1 MQARTL
7 PLKPLKLRTC
17 FNQLAVELP
26 LDHFR
31 LLGVSPVA
39 TEELVLRTLSQRLDR
54 PPEGG
59 FTTDALECRAELL
72 RSSADLLCDSER
84 REEYECLLTELNA
97 ESPDTLPAL
106 EVPSSQEVGGLIL
119 LMEAGQAGEA
129 FEGARQALQP
139 PQAPALGSNREADL
153 SLLAGISAQK
163 AGQER
168 CRDRRFESA
177 AQILQN
183 GIQLLQRM
191 GQQQEQRVRLESDL
205 NALLPYRILDLISRD
220 LAESGSREFGRDL
233 LNKLVQRR
241 GGLDGDQDPDFP
253 QDSFQS
259 FFQQIR
265 GFLTVQEQVDLFLQ
279 WGESGSVT
287 AEFLSAYALTA
298 SGFAQRK
305 PERIGSAL
313 ERLQAMRDVGVDA
326 EMACLH
332 LLLGQ
337 TDEAAIC
344 FERGSDAELKAWAKE
359 QGSDPLAGLC
369 VYCSDWLKR
378 QVLPCYRDLDA
389 DPDLEAYFADR
400 DVQAFIESS
409 DRQRQRAGV
418 SPSEPITSFEVL
430 PTPDPS
436 EIEEI
441 LEPLSSS
448 EDDATPAWR
457 LWQEQAQQAAA
468 QLQLRVS
475 ELQERLQATTGKQ
488 RSIAAAS
495 AAGLTAAVIAGVA
508 ISQRPSIPAREALL
522 LPEAPL
528 QLDSPLAKLNSAT
541 PAEETEVLLQLWLDT
556 KATLL
561 DGTASADQLK
571 ELASAELVQ
580 YAKAGRA
587 LDAASGKRR
596 KVNARV
602 QALELSSDSP
612 ERRVAKATIQYEEK
626 VLSDDGELLGQ
637 VEPKQIKN
645 TYVYEKKGDSWQL
658 TDFRPTI

>member
-1 MQARTL
+1 M
-7 PLKPLKLRTC
+7 
-17 FNQLAVELP
+17 ELP

-72 RSSADLLCDSER
+72 RGSADLLCDSER

-119 LMEAGQAGEA
+119 LMEAGQPGEA

-153 SLLAGISAQK
+153 SLLAAISAQK
-163 AGQER
+163 SGQER

-233 LNKLVQRR
+233 LNELVQRR
-241 GGLDGDQDPDFP
+241 GGLDGDQDPNFP
-253 QDSFQS
+253 QESFQS

-265 GFLTVQEQVDLFLQ
+265 GFLTVQEQIDLFLQ
-279 WGESGSVT
+279 WGENGSIT

-305 PERIGSAL
+305 PERIGAAL
-313 ERLQAMRDVGVDA
+313 ERLQSLRDVGVDA

-344 FERGSDAELKAWAKE
+344 FERGSDAALKAWAKE
-359 QGSDPLAGLC
+359 QGNDPLAGLC

-378 QVLPCYRDLDA
+378 QVLPCYRDLEA

-409 DRQRQRAGV
+409 DRRRQRDGA
-418 SPSEPITSFEVL
+418 SEPLTSFEVL

-448 EDDATPAWR
+448 EEDEISGPVWR
-457 LWQEQAQQAAA
+457 ERALAQVQLWQE
-468 QLQLRVS
+468 
-475 ELQERLQATTGKQ
+475 RLKATTRKQ
-488 RSIAAAS
+488 RTIAAAT
-495 AAGLTAAVIAGVA
+495 AASLSAAVIAGVA
-508 ISQRPSIPAREALL
+508 ISQRASVPTREALL

-528 QLDSPLAKLNSAT
+528 QLDSPLAKLNSASSG
-541 PAEETEVLLQLWLDT
+541 EQTEVLLQLWLDT
-556 KATLL
+556 KASLL
-561 DGTASADQLK
+561 DGSNSADNLK

-580 YAKAGRA
+580 YARAGRA

-602 QALELSSDSP
+602 EAIELTSDEP
-612 ERRVAKATIQYEEK
+612 DKRVAKATIRYEEK
-626 VLSDDGELLGQ
+626 VLSDDGELLSQDG
-637 VEPKQIKN
+637 PKQIKN

-658 TDFRPTI
+658 IDFRPSL

>member
-1 MQARTL
+1 M
-7 PLKPLKLRTC
+7 
-17 FNQLAVELP
+17 ELP

-72 RSSADLLCDSER
+72 RGSADLLCDSER
-84 REEYECLLTELNA
+84 REEYECLLTQLNA
-97 ESPDTLPAL
+97 EGPDTLPAL

-119 LMEAGQAGEA
+119 LMEAGQAAEA

-153 SLLAGISAQK
+153 SLLAAISAQK

-177 AQILQN
+177 AQILHN

-191 GQQQEQRVRLESDL
+191 GQQHEQRVRLESDL

-233 LNKLVQRR
+233 LDQLVQRR
-241 GGLDGDQDPDFP
+241 GGLDGDQDPEFP

-265 GFLTVQEQVDLFLQ
+265 GFLTVQEQIDLFLQ
-279 WGESGSVT
+279 WGENGSVT

-305 PERIGSAL
+305 PERISSAL

-337 TDEAAIC
+337 TDEAAVC
-344 FERGSDAELKAWAKE
+344 FERGSDAALKAWAKE

-378 QVLPCYRDLDA
+378 QVLPCYRDLEA

-409 DRQRQRAGV
+409 DRNRQRAGV
-418 SPSEPITSFEVL
+418 SPSAPITSFEVL

-448 EDDATPAWR
+448 EEDATPVWR

-468 QLQLRVS
+468 QLQHWQR

-495 AAGLTAAVIAGVA
+495 AAGLTAALIAGVA

-528 QLDSPLAKLNSAT
+528 ELDSPLAKLNSAT
-541 PAEETEVLLQLWLDT
+541 PAKETEVLLQLWLDT

-561 DGTASADQLK
+561 DGTASADQLQA
-571 ELASAELVQ
+571 LASAELVQ

-587 LDAASGKRR
+587 LDASSGKRR

-602 QALELSSDSP
+602 QELELSSETP

-658 TDFRPTI
+658 TDFRPSI

>member
-1 MQARTL
+1 
-7 PLKPLKLRTC
+7 
-17 FNQLAVELP
+17 VELP

-39 TEELVLRTLSQRLDR
+39 TDELVLRTLSQRLDR

-59 FTTDALECRAELL
+59 FTADALESRAELL

-84 REEYECLLTELNA
+84 REEYERLLTEINA

-106 EVPSSQEVGGLIL
+106 DVPCSQEVGALIL
-119 LMEAGQAGEA
+119 LMEAGQASEA

-153 SLLAGISAQK
+153 TLLAAISAQK

-191 GQQQEQRVRLESDL
+191 GQQHEQRVRLESDL

-233 LNKLVQRR
+233 LNELVQRR
-241 GGLDGDQDPDFP
+241 GGLDGDQDPSFP
-253 QDSFQS
+253 QASFQS

-265 GFLTVQEQVDLFLQ
+265 GFLTVQEQIDLFLQ
-279 WGESGSVT
+279 WGENGSVT

-313 ERLQAMRDVGVDA
+313 ERLQSLRDVGVDA

-344 FERGSDAELKAWAKE
+344 FERGSDAALKAWAKE

-378 QVLPCYRDLDA
+378 QVLPCYRDLEA

-409 DRQRQRAGV
+409 DRKRQRETTA
-418 SPSEPITSFEVL
+418 EPITSFEVL

-441 LEPLSSS
+441 LQPLSSS
-448 EDDATPAWR
+448 DEETTPAWQ
-457 LWQEQAQQAAA
+457 LWPEQAKA
-468 QLQLRVS
+468 QLQLWQDN
-475 ELQERLQATTGKQ
+475 LQERWQATTRQQ

-495 AAGLTAAVIAGVA
+495 AAGLSAAVIAGVA
-508 ISQRPSIPAREALL
+508 ISQRPNLPAREALL

-528 QLDSPLAKLNSAT
+528 QLDSPLAKLNDAT
-541 PAEETEVLLQLWLDT
+541 PGEETEVLLQLWLDT
-556 KATLL
+556 KASLL
-561 DGTASADQLK
+561 DGTASADNLK
-571 ELASAELVQ
+571 PLASAELVQ
-580 YAKAGRA
+580 YAKAGRV

-602 QALELSSDSP
+602 QELELSTDTP

-637 VEPKQIKN
+637 VESKQIKN

-658 TDFRPTI
+658 TDFRPSI

>member
-1 MQARTL
+1 M
-7 PLKPLKLRTC
+7 
-17 FNQLAVELP
+17 ELP

-39 TEELVLRTLSQRLDR
+39 TDELVLRTLSQRLDR

-59 FTTDALECRAELL
+59 FTADALESRAELL

-84 REEYECLLTELNA
+84 REEYERLLTEINA

-106 EVPSSQEVGGLIL
+106 DVPCSQEVGALIL
-119 LMEAGQAGEA
+119 LMEAGQASEA

-153 SLLAGISAQK
+153 TLLAAISAQK

-191 GQQQEQRVRLESDL
+191 GQQHEQRVRLESDL

-233 LNKLVQRR
+233 LNELVQRR
-241 GGLDGDQDPDFP
+241 GGLDGDQDPSFP
-253 QDSFQS
+253 QASFQS

-265 GFLTVQEQVDLFLQ
+265 GFLTVQEQIDLFLQ
-279 WGESGSVT
+279 WGENGSVT

-313 ERLQAMRDVGVDA
+313 ERLQSLRDVGVDA

-344 FERGSDAELKAWAKE
+344 FERGSDAALKAWAKE

-378 QVLPCYRDLDA
+378 QVLPCYRDLEA

-409 DRQRQRAGV
+409 DRKRQRETTA
-418 SPSEPITSFEVL
+418 EPITSFEVL

-441 LEPLSSS
+441 LQPLSSS
-448 EDDATPAWR
+448 DEETTPAWQ
-457 LWQEQAQQAAA
+457 LWPEQAKA
-468 QLQLRVS
+468 QLQLWQDN
-475 ELQERLQATTGKQ
+475 LQERWQATTRQQ

-495 AAGLTAAVIAGVA
+495 AAGLSAAVIAGVA
-508 ISQRPSIPAREALL
+508 ISQRPNLPAREALL

-528 QLDSPLAKLNSAT
+528 QLDSPLAKLNAAT
-541 PAEETEVLLQLWLDT
+541 PGEETEVLLQLWLDT
-556 KATLL
+556 KASLL
-561 DGTASADQLK
+561 DGTASADNLK
-571 ELASAELVQ
+571 PLASAELVQ
-580 YAKAGRA
+580 YAKAGRV

-602 QALELSSDSP
+602 QELELSTDTP

-637 VEPKQIKN
+637 VESKQIKN

>member
-1 MQARTL
+1 M
-7 PLKPLKLRTC
+7 
-17 FNQLAVELP
+17 ELP

-59 FTTDALECRAELL
+59 FTADALESRAELL

-84 REEYECLLTELNA
+84 RQEYECLLTELDA
-97 ESPDTLPAL
+97 ESPDALPAL

-119 LMEAGQAGEA
+119 LMEAGQAAEA

-153 SLLAGISAQK
+153 SLLAAISAQK

-177 AQILQN
+177 AQILHN

-220 LAESGSREFGRDL
+220 LAESGTREFGRDL
-233 LNKLVQRR
+233 LNELVQRR
-241 GGLDGDQDPDFP
+241 GGLDGDQDPEFP
-253 QDSFQS
+253 QESFQS

-265 GFLTVQEQVDLFLQ
+265 GFLTVQEQIDLFLQ
-279 WGESGSVT
+279 WGENGSIT

-337 TDEAAIC
+337 TDEAAVC
-344 FERGSDAELKAWAKE
+344 FERGSDAALKAWAKE

-378 QVLPCYRDLDA
+378 QVLPCYRDLEA

-409 DRQRQRAGV
+409 DRNRQRA
-418 SPSEPITSFEVL
+418 SASASEPITNFEVL

-448 EDDATPAWR
+448 EEGATPAWR

-468 QLQLRVS
+468 QLQQRVS

-495 AAGLTAAVIAGVA
+495 AAGLTAAVLAGVA
-508 ISQRPSIPAREALL
+508 ISQRPNIPAREALL

-528 QLDSPLAKLNSAT
+528 ELDSPLAKLNSAT

-602 QALELSSDSP
+602 QELELSSDSP

-658 TDFRPTI
+658 TDFRPSI

>member
-1 MQARTL
+1 
-7 PLKPLKLRTC
+7 
-17 FNQLAVELP
+17 VELP

-39 TEELVLRTLSQRLDR
+39 TDELVLRTLSQRLDR

-59 FTTDALECRAELL
+59 FTADALESRAELL

-84 REEYECLLTELNA
+84 REEYERLLTEINA

-106 EVPSSQEVGGLIL
+106 DVPCSQEVGALIL
-119 LMEAGQAGEA
+119 LMEAGQASEA

-153 SLLAGISAQK
+153 TLLAAISAQK

-191 GQQQEQRVRLESDL
+191 GQQHEQRVRLESDL

-233 LNKLVQRR
+233 LNELVQRR
-241 GGLDGDQDPDFP
+241 GGLDGDQDPSFP
-253 QDSFQS
+253 QASFQS

-265 GFLTVQEQVDLFLQ
+265 GFLTVQEQIDLFLQ
-279 WGESGSVT
+279 WGENGSVT

-313 ERLQAMRDVGVDA
+313 ERLQSLRDVGVDA

-344 FERGSDAELKAWAKE
+344 FERGSNAALKAWAKE

-378 QVLPCYRDLDA
+378 QVLPCYRDLEA

-409 DRQRQRAGV
+409 DRKRQRETTA
-418 SPSEPITSFEVL
+418 EPITSFEVL

-441 LEPLSSS
+441 LQPLSSS
-448 EDDATPAWR
+448 DEEATPAWQ
-457 LWQEQAQQAAA
+457 LWPEQAKA
-468 QLQLRVS
+468 QLQLWQDN
-475 ELQERLQATTGKQ
+475 LQERWQATTRQQ

-495 AAGLTAAVIAGVA
+495 AAGLSAAVIAGVA
-508 ISQRPSIPAREALL
+508 ISQRPNLPAREALL

-528 QLDSPLAKLNSAT
+528 QLDSPLAKLNDAT
-541 PAEETEVLLQLWLDT
+541 PGEETEVLLQLWLDT
-556 KATLL
+556 KASLL
-561 DGTASADQLK
+561 DGTASADNLK
-571 ELASAELVQ
+571 PLASAELVQ
-580 YAKAGRA
+580 YAKAGRV

-602 QALELSSDSP
+602 QELELSTDTP

-637 VEPKQIKN
+637 VESKQIKN

-658 TDFRPTI
+658 TDFRPSI

>member
-1 MQARTL
+1 M
-7 PLKPLKLRTC
+7 
-17 FNQLAVELP
+17 ELP

-59 FTTDALECRAELL
+59 FTTDALECRADLL

-119 LMEAGQAGEA
+119 LMEAGQPAEA

-153 SLLAGISAQK
+153 SLLAALSAQK

-177 AQILQN
+177 AQILHN

-233 LNKLVQRR
+233 LNELVQRR
-241 GGLDGDQDPDFP
+241 GGLDGDQDPEFP
-253 QDSFQS
+253 QESFQS

-344 FERGSDAELKAWAKE
+344 FERGSDAELKAWAKQ

-409 DRQRQRAGV
+409 DRKRQRAGV
-418 SPSEPITSFEVL
+418 STSEPITSFEVL

-448 EDDATPAWR
+448 EEDATPAWR

-468 QLQLRVS
+468 QLQLRIS

-508 ISQRPSIPAREALL
+508 ISQRPSVPAREALL

-602 QALELSSDSP
+602 QTLELSSNTPD
-612 ERRVAKATIQYEEK
+612 RRVAKATIQYEEK

>member
-1 MQARTL
+1 M
-7 PLKPLKLRTC
+7 
-17 FNQLAVELP
+17 ELP

-59 FTTDALECRAELL
+59 FTTDALECRADLL

-119 LMEAGQAGEA
+119 LMEAGQPAEA

-153 SLLAGISAQK
+153 SLLAALSAQK

-177 AQILQN
+177 AQILHN

-233 LNKLVQRR
+233 LNELVQRR

-253 QDSFQS
+253 QESFQS

-344 FERGSDAELKAWAKE
+344 FERGSDAALKAWAKE

-409 DRQRQRAGV
+409 DRKRQRAGV
-418 SPSEPITSFEVL
+418 STSEPITSFEVL

-448 EDDATPAWR
+448 EEDATPVWR

-468 QLQLRVS
+468 QLQLRIS

-508 ISQRPSIPAREALL
+508 ISQRPSVPAREALL

-658 TDFRPTI
+658 TDFRPSI

>member
-1 MQARTL
+1 M
-7 PLKPLKLRTC
+7 
-17 FNQLAVELP
+17 ELP

-59 FTTDALECRAELL
+59 FTTDALECRADLL

-119 LMEAGQAGEA
+119 LMEAGQPAEA

-153 SLLAGISAQK
+153 SLLAALSAQK

-177 AQILQN
+177 AQILHN

-233 LNKLVQRR
+233 LNELVQRR

-253 QDSFQS
+253 QESFQS

-409 DRQRQRAGV
+409 DRKRQRAGV
-418 SPSEPITSFEVL
+418 STSEPITSFEVL

-448 EDDATPAWR
+448 EEEATPVWR

-468 QLQLRVS
+468 QLQLRIS

-508 ISQRPSIPAREALL
+508 ISQRPSVPAREALL

-602 QALELSSDSP
+602 QTLELSSDTP

-658 TDFRPTI
+658 TDFRPSI

>member
-1 MQARTL
+1 M
-7 PLKPLKLRTC
+7 
-17 FNQLAVELP
+17 ELP

-59 FTTDALECRAELL
+59 FTTDALECRADLL

-119 LMEAGQAGEA
+119 LMEAGQPAEA

-153 SLLAGISAQK
+153 SLLAALSAQK

-177 AQILQN
+177 AQILHN

-191 GQQQEQRVRLESDL
+191 GQQHEQRVRLESDL

-233 LNKLVQRR
+233 LNELVQRR

-253 QDSFQS
+253 QESFQS

-265 GFLTVQEQVDLFLQ
+265 GFLTVQEQIDLFLQ

-344 FERGSDAELKAWAKE
+344 FERGSDAALKAWAKE

-409 DRQRQRAGV
+409 DRKRQRAGV
-418 SPSEPITSFEVL
+418 STSEPITSFEVL

-448 EDDATPAWR
+448 EEEATPVWR

-468 QLQLRVS
+468 QLQLRIS

-495 AAGLTAAVIAGVA
+495 AAGLTAAVFAGVA
-508 ISQRPSIPAREALL
+508 ISQRPSVPAREALL

-602 QALELSSDSP
+602 QTLELSSDSP

-658 TDFRPTI
+658 TDFRPSI

>member
-1 MQARTL
+1 M
-7 PLKPLKLRTC
+7 
-17 FNQLAVELP
+17 ELP

-59 FTTDALECRAELL
+59 FTADALESRAELL

-84 REEYECLLTELNA
+84 RQEYECLLTELDA
-97 ESPDTLPAL
+97 ESPDALPAL

-119 LMEAGQAGEA
+119 LMEAGQPGEA

-153 SLLAGISAQK
+153 SLLAAISAQK
-163 AGQER
+163 SGQER

-191 GQQQEQRVRLESDL
+191 GQQQEQRVRLESEL

-220 LAESGSREFGRDL
+220 LAENGSREFGRDL
-233 LNKLVQRR
+233 LNELVQRR
-241 GGLDGDQDPDFP
+241 GGLDGDQDPSFP
-253 QDSFQS
+253 QESFQS

-265 GFLTVQEQVDLFLQ
+265 GFLTVQEQIDLFLQ
-279 WGESGSVT
+279 WGETGSVT

-313 ERLQAMRDVGVDA
+313 ERLQSMRDVGVDA

-344 FERGSDAELKAWAKE
+344 FERGSDAALKAWAKE

-378 QVLPCYRDLDA
+378 QVLPCYRDLEA

-409 DRQRQRAGV
+409 DRKRQRANV
-418 SPSEPITSFEVL
+418 SASEPITSFEVL

-448 EDDATPAWR
+448 EEDTTPAWR
-457 LWQEQAQQAAA
+457 LWQEQAQQATA
-468 QLQLRVS
+468 QLQLWQS
-475 ELQERLQATTGKQ
+475 ELQERLQATTRKQ
-488 RSIAAAS
+488 RTIAAAT
-495 AAGLTAAVIAGVA
+495 AASLSAAVIAGVA
-508 ISQRPSIPAREALL
+508 ISQRPSVPIREALL

-587 LDAASGKRR
+587 LDSASGKRR

-602 QALELSSDSP
+602 QALELSSDTA

-626 VLSDDGELLGQ
+626 VLSDDGELLSQ

-658 TDFRPTI
+658 IDFRPSL

>member
-1 MQARTL
+1 M
-7 PLKPLKLRTC
+7 
-17 FNQLAVELP
+17 ELP

-59 FTTDALECRAELL
+59 FTADALESRAELL

-84 REEYECLLTELNA
+84 RQEYECLLTELDA
-97 ESPDTLPAL
+97 ESPDALPAL

-119 LMEAGQAGEA
+119 LMEAGQPGEA

-153 SLLAGISAQK
+153 SLLAAISAQK
-163 AGQER
+163 SGQER

-233 LNKLVQRR
+233 LNELVQRR
-241 GGLDGDQDPDFP
+241 GGLDGDQDPSFP
-253 QDSFQS
+253 QESFQS

-265 GFLTVQEQVDLFLQ
+265 GFLTVQEQIDLFLQ
-279 WGESGSVT
+279 WGENGSVT

-305 PERIGSAL
+305 PERIGAAL
-313 ERLQAMRDVGVDA
+313 ERLQSLRDVGVEP

-344 FERGSDAELKAWAKE
+344 FERGSDAALKAWAKE
-359 QGSDPLAGLC
+359 QGNDPLAGLC

-378 QVLPCYRDLDA
+378 QVLPCYRDLEA

-409 DRQRQRAGV
+409 DRRRQRDGA
-418 SPSEPITSFEVL
+418 SEPLTSFEVL

-448 EDDATPAWR
+448 EEDEISGPVWR
-457 LWQEQAQQAAA
+457 ERALAQVQLWQE
-468 QLQLRVS
+468 
-475 ELQERLQATTGKQ
+475 RLKATTRKQ
-488 RSIAAAS
+488 RTIAAAT
-495 AAGLTAAVIAGVA
+495 AASLSAAVIAGVA
-508 ISQRPSIPAREALL
+508 ISQRASVPTREALL

-528 QLDSPLAKLNSAT
+528 QLDSPLAKLNSASSG
-541 PAEETEVLLQLWLDT
+541 EQTEVLLQLWLDT
-556 KATLL
+556 KGSLL
-561 DGTASADQLK
+561 DGSNSADNLK

-580 YAKAGRA
+580 YARAGRA

-602 QALELSSDSP
+602 EAIELTSDEP
-612 ERRVAKATIQYEEK
+612 NKRVAKATIRYEEK
-626 VLSDDGELLGQ
+626 VLSDDGELLSQDG
-637 VEPKQIKN
+637 PKQIKN

-658 TDFRPTI
+658 IDFRPSL

>member
-1 MQARTL
+1 
-7 PLKPLKLRTC
+7 
-17 FNQLAVELP
+17 VELP

-72 RSSADLLCDSER
+72 RGSADLLCDSER
-84 REEYECLLTELNA
+84 REEYECLLTQLNA
-97 ESPDTLPAL
+97 EGPDTLPAL

-119 LMEAGQAGEA
+119 LMEAGQAAEA

-153 SLLAGISAQK
+153 SLLAAISAQK

-177 AQILQN
+177 AQILHN

-191 GQQQEQRVRLESDL
+191 GQQHEQRVRLESDL

-233 LNKLVQRR
+233 LDQLVQRR
-241 GGLDGDQDPDFP
+241 GGLDGDQDPEFP
-253 QDSFQS
+253 QESFQS

-265 GFLTVQEQVDLFLQ
+265 GFLTVQEQIDLFLQ
-279 WGESGSVT
+279 WGENGSIT
-287 AEFLSAYALTA
+287 AEFLSAYALPA

-305 PERIGSAL
+305 PERISSAL

-337 TDEAAIC
+337 TDEAAVC
-344 FERGSDAELKAWAKE
+344 FERGSDAALKAWAKE

-378 QVLPCYRDLDA
+378 QVLPCYRDLEA

-409 DRQRQRAGV
+409 DRNRQRAGV
-418 SPSEPITSFEVL
+418 SPSAPITSFEVL

-448 EDDATPAWR
+448 EEDATPVWR

-468 QLQLRVS
+468 QLQQWQS

-528 QLDSPLAKLNSAT
+528 ELDSPLAKLNSAT

-561 DGTASADQLK
+561 DGTASADQLQA
-571 ELASAELVQ
+571 LASAELVQ

-587 LDAASGKRR
+587 LDASSGKRR

-602 QALELSSDSP
+602 QELELSSETP

-658 TDFRPTI
+658 TDFRPSI

>member
-1 MQARTL
+1 M
-7 PLKPLKLRTC
+7 
-17 FNQLAVELP
+17 ELP

-39 TEELVLRTLSQRLDR
+39 TDELVLRTLSQRLDR

-59 FTTDALECRAELL
+59 FTADALESRAELL

-84 REEYECLLTELNA
+84 REEYERLLTEINA

-106 EVPSSQEVGGLIL
+106 DVPCSQEVGALIL
-119 LMEAGQAGEA
+119 LMEAGQASEA

-153 SLLAGISAQK
+153 TLLAAISAQK

-191 GQQQEQRVRLESDL
+191 GQQHEQRVRLESDL

-233 LNKLVQRR
+233 LNELVQRR
-241 GGLDGDQDPDFP
+241 GGLDGDQDPSFP
-253 QDSFQS
+253 QASFQS

-265 GFLTVQEQVDLFLQ
+265 GFLTVQEQIDLFLQ
-279 WGESGSVT
+279 WGENGSVT

-313 ERLQAMRDVGVDA
+313 ERMQSLRDVGVDA

-344 FERGSDAELKAWAKE
+344 FERGSDAALKAWAKE

-378 QVLPCYRDLDA
+378 QVLPCYRDLEA

-400 DVQAFIESS
+400 DVQAYVDRL
-409 DRQRQRAGV
+409 DRQA
-418 SPSEPITSFEVL
+418 TSFEVL

-441 LEPLSSS
+441 LQPLSSS
-448 EDDATPAWR
+448 DEEATPAWQ
-457 LWQEQAQQAAA
+457 LWPEQAKA
-468 QLQLRVS
+468 QLQLWQDN
-475 ELQERLQATTGKQ
+475 LQERWQATTRQQ

-495 AAGLTAAVIAGVA
+495 AAGLSAAVIAGVA
-508 ISQRPSIPAREALL
+508 ISQRPNLPAREALL

-528 QLDSPLAKLNSAT
+528 QLDSPLAKLNDAT
-541 PAEETEVLLQLWLDT
+541 PGEETEVLLQLWLDT
-556 KATLL
+556 KASLL
-561 DGTASADQLK
+561 DGTASADNLK
-571 ELASAELVQ
+571 PLASAELVQ
-580 YAKAGRA
+580 YARAGRV

-602 QALELSSDSP
+602 QELELSTDTP

-637 VEPKQIKN
+637 VESKQIKN

-658 TDFRPTI
+658 TDFRPSI

>member
-1 MQARTL
+1 M
-7 PLKPLKLRTC
+7 
-17 FNQLAVELP
+17 ELP

-59 FTTDALECRAELL
+59 FTTDALECRADLL

-119 LMEAGQAGEA
+119 LMEAGQPAEA

-153 SLLAGISAQK
+153 SLLAALSAQK

-177 AQILQN
+177 AQILHN

-233 LNKLVQRR
+233 LNELVQRR

-253 QDSFQS
+253 QESFQS

-265 GFLTVQEQVDLFLQ
+265 GFLTVQEQIDLFLQ

-344 FERGSDAELKAWAKE
+344 FERGSDAALKAWAKE

-409 DRQRQRAGV
+409 DRKRQRAGV
-418 SPSEPITSFEVL
+418 STSEPITSFEVL

-448 EDDATPAWR
+448 EEEATPVWR

-468 QLQLRVS
+468 QLQLRIS

-495 AAGLTAAVIAGVA
+495 AAGLTAAVFAGVA
-508 ISQRPSIPAREALL
+508 ISQRPSVPAREALL

-602 QALELSSDSP
+602 QALELSSDTP

-658 TDFRPTI
+658 TDFRPSI

>member
-1 MQARTL
+1 M
-7 PLKPLKLRTC
+7 
-17 FNQLAVELP
+17 ELP

-59 FTTDALECRAELL
+59 FTADALESRAELL

-84 REEYECLLTELNA
+84 RQEYECLLTELDA
-97 ESPDTLPAL
+97 ESPDALPAL

-119 LMEAGQAGEA
+119 LMEAGQPGEA

-153 SLLAGISAQK
+153 SLLAAISAQK
-163 AGQER
+163 SGQER

-233 LNKLVQRR
+233 LNELVQRR
-241 GGLDGDQDPDFP
+241 GGLDGDQDPSFP
-253 QDSFQS
+253 QESFQS

-265 GFLTVQEQVDLFLQ
+265 GFLTVQEQIDLFLQ
-279 WGESGSVT
+279 WGENGSVT

-305 PERIGSAL
+305 PERIGAAL
-313 ERLQAMRDVGVDA
+313 ERLQSLRDVGVEP

-344 FERGSDAELKAWAKE
+344 FERGSDAALKAWAKE
-359 QGSDPLAGLC
+359 QGNDPLAGLC

-378 QVLPCYRDLDA
+378 QVLPCYRDLEA

-409 DRQRQRAGV
+409 DRRRQRDGA
-418 SPSEPITSFEVL
+418 SEPLTSFEVL

-448 EDDATPAWR
+448 EEDEISGPVWR
-457 LWQEQAQQAAA
+457 ERALAQVQLWQE
-468 QLQLRVS
+468 
-475 ELQERLQATTGKQ
+475 RLKATTRKQ
-488 RSIAAAS
+488 RTIAAAT
-495 AAGLTAAVIAGVA
+495 AASLSAAVIAGVA
-508 ISQRPSIPAREALL
+508 ISQRASGPTREALL

-528 QLDSPLAKLNSAT
+528 QLDSPLAKLNSASSG
-541 PAEETEVLLQLWLDT
+541 EQTEVLLQLWLDT
-556 KATLL
+556 KGSLL
-561 DGTASADQLK
+561 DGSNSADNLK

-580 YAKAGRA
+580 YARAGRA

-602 QALELSSDSP
+602 EAIELTSDEP
-612 ERRVAKATIQYEEK
+612 DKRVAKATIRYEEK
-626 VLSDDGELLGQ
+626 VLSDDGELLSQDG
-637 VEPKQIKN
+637 PKQIKN

-658 TDFRPTI
+658 IDFRPSL

>member
-1 MQARTL
+1 M
-7 PLKPLKLRTC
+7 
-17 FNQLAVELP
+17 ELP

-59 FTTDALECRAELL
+59 FTTDALECRADLL

-119 LMEAGQAGEA
+119 LMEAGQPAEA

-153 SLLAGISAQK
+153 SLLAALSAQK

-177 AQILQN
+177 AQILHN

-233 LNKLVQRR
+233 LNELVQRR

-253 QDSFQS
+253 QESFQS

-344 FERGSDAELKAWAKE
+344 FERGSDAELKAWAKQ

-409 DRQRQRAGV
+409 DRKRQRAGV

-448 EDDATPAWR
+448 EEEATPVWR

-468 QLQLRVS
+468 QLQLRIS

-508 ISQRPSIPAREALL
+508 ISQRPSVPAREALL

-602 QALELSSDSP
+602 QELELSSDTP

-658 TDFRPTI
+658 TDFRPSI

>member
-1 MQARTL
+1 M
-7 PLKPLKLRTC
+7 
-17 FNQLAVELP
+17 ELP

-39 TEELVLRTLSQRLDR
+39 TDELVLRTLSQRLDR

-59 FTTDALECRAELL
+59 FTADALESRAELL

-84 REEYECLLTELNA
+84 REEYERLLTEINA

-106 EVPSSQEVGGLIL
+106 DVPCSQEVGALIL
-119 LMEAGQAGEA
+119 LMEAGQASEA

-153 SLLAGISAQK
+153 TLLAAISAQK

-191 GQQQEQRVRLESDL
+191 GQQHEQRVRLESDL

-233 LNKLVQRR
+233 LNELVQRR
-241 GGLDGDQDPDFP
+241 GGLDGDQDPSFP
-253 QDSFQS
+253 QASFQS

-265 GFLTVQEQVDLFLQ
+265 GFLTVQEQIDLFLQ
-279 WGESGSVT
+279 WGENGSVT

-313 ERLQAMRDVGVDA
+313 ERLQSLRDVGVDA

-344 FERGSDAELKAWAKE
+344 FERGSDAALKAWAKE

-378 QVLPCYRDLDA
+378 QVLPCYRDLEA

-409 DRQRQRAGV
+409 DRKRQRETTA
-418 SPSEPITSFEVL
+418 EPITSFEVL

-441 LEPLSSS
+441 LQPLSSS
-448 EDDATPAWR
+448 DEETTPAWQ
-457 LWQEQAQQAAA
+457 LWPEQAKA
-468 QLQLRVS
+468 QLQLWQDN
-475 ELQERLQATTGKQ
+475 LQERWQATTRQQ

-495 AAGLTAAVIAGVA
+495 AAGLSAAVIAGVA
-508 ISQRPSIPAREALL
+508 ISQRPNLPAREALL

-528 QLDSPLAKLNSAT
+528 QLDSPLAKLNDAT
-541 PAEETEVLLQLWLDT
+541 PGEETEVLLQLWLDT
-556 KATLL
+556 KASLL
-561 DGTASADQLK
+561 DGTASADNLK
-571 ELASAELVQ
+571 PLASAELVQ
-580 YAKAGRA
+580 YAKAGRV

-602 QALELSSDSP
+602 QELELSTDTP

-637 VEPKQIKN
+637 VESKQIKN

-658 TDFRPTI
+658 TDFRPSI

>member
-1 MQARTL
+1 M
-7 PLKPLKLRTC
+7 
-17 FNQLAVELP
+17 ELP

-59 FTTDALECRAELL
+59 FTTDALECRADLL

-119 LMEAGQAGEA
+119 LMEAGQPAEA

-153 SLLAGISAQK
+153 SLLAALSAQK

-233 LNKLVQRR
+233 LNELVQRR

-253 QDSFQS
+253 QESFQS

-279 WGESGSVT
+279 WGENGSVT

-409 DRQRQRAGV
+409 DRKRQRAGV
-418 SPSEPITSFEVL
+418 STSEPITSFEVL

-448 EDDATPAWR
+448 EEDATPAWR

-468 QLQLRVS
+468 QLQLRIS

-508 ISQRPSIPAREALL
+508 ISQRPSVPAREALL

-602 QALELSSDSP
+602 QALELSSDTP

>member
-1 MQARTL
+1 M
-7 PLKPLKLRTC
+7 
-17 FNQLAVELP
+17 ELP

-119 LMEAGQAGEA
+119 LMEAGQAAEA

-153 SLLAGISAQK
+153 SLLAAISAQK

-177 AQILQN
+177 AQILHN

-233 LNKLVQRR
+233 LNELVQRR

-279 WGESGSVT
+279 WGENGSVT

-344 FERGSDAELKAWAKE
+344 FERGSDAALKAWAKE

-378 QVLPCYRDLDA
+378 QVLPCYRDLEA

-409 DRQRQRAGV
+409 DRKRQRAGV

-475 ELQERLQATTGKQ
+475 ELQERLQSTTGKQ

-528 QLDSPLAKLNSAT
+528 QLDSPLAKLKSAT

-580 YAKAGRA
+580 YAQAGRA

-602 QALELSSDSP
+602 QALELSSDTP
-612 ERRVAKATIQYEEK
+612 ERRVANATIQYEEK

-637 VEPKQIKN
+637 VKPKQIKN
-645 TYVYEKKGDSWQL
+645 TYVYEKNGDSWQL
-658 TDFRPTI
+658 TDFRPSI

>member
-1 MQARTL
+1 M
-7 PLKPLKLRTC
+7 
-17 FNQLAVELP
+17 ELP

-59 FTTDALECRAELL
+59 FTTDALECRADLL

-119 LMEAGQAGEA
+119 LMEAGQPAEA

-139 PQAPALGSNREADL
+139 PQAPALGSNREAAL
-153 SLLAGISAQK
+153 SLLAALSAQK

-177 AQILQN
+177 AQILHN

-233 LNKLVQRR
+233 LNELVQRR

-253 QDSFQS
+253 QESFQS

-344 FERGSDAELKAWAKE
+344 FERGSDAALKAWAKE

-409 DRQRQRAGV
+409 DRNRQRAGV
-418 SPSEPITSFEVL
+418 STSEPITSFEVL

-448 EDDATPAWR
+448 EEEATPVWR

-468 QLQLRVS
+468 QLQLRIS

-508 ISQRPSIPAREALL
+508 ISQRPSVPAREALL

-602 QALELSSDSP
+602 QTLELSSDSP

-637 VEPKQIKN
+637 VKPKQIKN

-658 TDFRPTI
+658 TDFRPSI

>member
-1 MQARTL
+1 M
-7 PLKPLKLRTC
+7 
-17 FNQLAVELP
+17 ELP

-59 FTTDALECRAELL
+59 FTTDALECRADLL

-119 LMEAGQAGEA
+119 LMEAGQPAEA

-153 SLLAGISAQK
+153 SLLAALSAQK

-177 AQILQN
+177 AQILHN

-233 LNKLVQRR
+233 LNELVQRR

-253 QDSFQS
+253 QESFQS

-344 FERGSDAELKAWAKE
+344 FERGSDAELKAWAKQ

-409 DRQRQRAGV
+409 DRKRQRAGV
-418 SPSEPITSFEVL
+418 STSEPITSFEVL

-448 EDDATPAWR
+448 EEEATPVWR

-468 QLQLRVS
+468 QLQLRIS

-508 ISQRPSIPAREALL
+508 ISQRPSVPAREALL

-602 QALELSSDSP
+602 QALELSSDTP

-658 TDFRPTI
+658 TDFRPSI

>member
-1 MQARTL
+1 MQERTL

-17 FNQLAVELP
+17 FNQVAVELP

-119 LMEAGQAGEA
+119 LMEAGQPAEA

-153 SLLAGISAQK
+153 SLLAAISAQK

-177 AQILQN
+177 AQILHN

-233 LNKLVQRR
+233 LNELVQRR
-241 GGLDGDQDPDFP
+241 GGLDGDQDPEFP
-253 QDSFQS
+253 QESFQS

-265 GFLTVQEQVDLFLQ
+265 GFLTVQEQIDLFLQ
-279 WGESGSVT
+279 WGENGSIT

-337 TDEAAIC
+337 TDEAAVC
-344 FERGSDAELKAWAKE
+344 FERGSDAALKAWAKE

-378 QVLPCYRDLDA
+378 QVLPCYRDLEA

-409 DRQRQRAGV
+409 DRNRQRA
-418 SPSEPITSFEVL
+418 SASASEPITSFEVL

-448 EDDATPAWR
+448 EEGATPAWR

-468 QLQLRVS
+468 QLQQRVS

-495 AAGLTAAVIAGVA
+495 AAGLTAAVLAGVA

-528 QLDSPLAKLNSAT
+528 ELDSPLAKLNSAT

-561 DGTASADQLK
+561 DGTASADQLQV
-571 ELASAELVQ
+571 LASAELVQ
-580 YAKAGRA
+580 FAKAGRA
-587 LDAASGKRR
+587 LDASSGKRR

-602 QALELSSDSP
+602 QELELSSETP

-658 TDFRPTI
+658 TDFRPSI

>member
-1 MQARTL
+1 M
-7 PLKPLKLRTC
+7 
-17 FNQLAVELP
+17 ELP

-72 RSSADLLCDSER
+72 RGSADLLCDSER
-84 REEYECLLTELNA
+84 REEYECLLTQLNA
-97 ESPDTLPAL
+97 EGPDTLPAL

-119 LMEAGQAGEA
+119 LMEAGQAAEA

-139 PQAPALGSNREADL
+139 PQAPALDSNREADL
-153 SLLAGISAQK
+153 SLLAAISAQK

-177 AQILQN
+177 AQILHN

-191 GQQQEQRVRLESDL
+191 GQQHEQRVRLESDL

-233 LNKLVQRR
+233 LDQLVQRR
-241 GGLDGDQDPDFP
+241 GGLDGDQDPEFP

-265 GFLTVQEQVDLFLQ
+265 GFLTVQEQIDLFLQ
-279 WGESGSVT
+279 WGENGSVT

-305 PERIGSAL
+305 PERISSAL

-337 TDEAAIC
+337 TDEAAVC
-344 FERGSDAELKAWAKE
+344 FERGSDAALKAWAKE

-378 QVLPCYRDLDA
+378 QVLPCYRDLEA

-409 DRQRQRAGV
+409 DRNRQRAGV
-418 SPSEPITSFEVL
+418 SPSAPITSFEVL

-441 LEPLSSS
+441 LEPLSSR
-448 EDDATPAWR
+448 EEDATPVWR

-468 QLQLRVS
+468 QLQQWQS

-495 AAGLTAAVIAGVA
+495 AAGLTAALIAGVA

-528 QLDSPLAKLNSAT
+528 ELDSPLAKLNSAT

-561 DGTASADQLK
+561 DGTASADQLQA
-571 ELASAELVQ
+571 LASAELVQ

-587 LDAASGKRR
+587 LDASSGKRR

-602 QALELSSDSP
+602 QELELSSETP

-658 TDFRPTI
+658 TDFRPSI

>member
-1 MQARTL
+1 MQERTL

-17 FNQLAVELP
+17 FNQVAVELP

-119 LMEAGQAGEA
+119 LMEAGQPAEA

-153 SLLAGISAQK
+153 SLLAAISAQK

-177 AQILQN
+177 AQILHN

-233 LNKLVQRR
+233 LNELVQRR
-241 GGLDGDQDPDFP
+241 GGLDGDQDPEFP
-253 QDSFQS
+253 QESFQS

-265 GFLTVQEQVDLFLQ
+265 GFLTVQEQIDLFLQ
-279 WGESGSVT
+279 WGENGSIT

-337 TDEAAIC
+337 TDEAAVC
-344 FERGSDAELKAWAKE
+344 FERGSDAALKAWAKE

-409 DRQRQRAGV
+409 DRNRQRA
-418 SPSEPITSFEVL
+418 SASASEPITSFEVL

-448 EDDATPAWR
+448 EESATPAWR
-457 LWQEQAQQAAA
+457 LWQEQAQQAAV
-468 QLQLRVS
+468 QLQQRVS
-475 ELQERLQATTGKQ
+475 MLQERLQATTGKQ

-495 AAGLTAAVIAGVA
+495 AAGLTAAVLAGVA

-528 QLDSPLAKLNSAT
+528 ELDSPLAKLNSAT

-561 DGTASADQLK
+561 DGTASADQLQV
-571 ELASAELVQ
+571 LASAELVQ
-580 YAKAGRA
+580 FAKAGRA
-587 LDAASGKRR
+587 LDASSGKRR

-602 QALELSSDSP
+602 QELELSSETP

-658 TDFRPTI
+658 TDFRPSI

>member
-1 MQARTL
+1 LQARTL

-59 FTTDALECRAELL
+59 FTTDALECRADLL

-119 LMEAGQAGEA
+119 LMEAGQPAEA

-153 SLLAGISAQK
+153 SLLAAISAQK

-233 LNKLVQRR
+233 LNELVQRR

-253 QDSFQS
+253 QESFQS

-279 WGESGSVT
+279 WGENGSVT

-448 EDDATPAWR
+448 EEDATPAWR

-468 QLQLRVS
+468 QLQLRIS

-508 ISQRPSIPAREALL
+508 ISQRPSVPAREALL

>member
-1 MQARTL
+1 M
-7 PLKPLKLRTC
+7 
-17 FNQLAVELP
+17 ELP

-59 FTTDALECRAELL
+59 FTTDALECRADLL

-119 LMEAGQAGEA
+119 LMEAGQPAEA

-153 SLLAGISAQK
+153 SLLAALSAQK

-177 AQILQN
+177 AQILHN

-233 LNKLVQRR
+233 LNELVQRR

-253 QDSFQS
+253 QESFQS

-305 PERIGSAL
+305 PERIDSAL
-313 ERLQAMRDVGVDA
+313 EPLQAMRDVGVDA

-344 FERGSDAELKAWAKE
+344 FERGSDAALKAWAKE

-409 DRQRQRAGV
+409 DRKRQRAGV
-418 SPSEPITSFEVL
+418 STSEPITSFEVL

-448 EDDATPAWR
+448 EEDATPAGR

-468 QLQLRVS
+468 QLQLRIS

-508 ISQRPSIPAREALL
+508 ISQRPSVPAREALL

-602 QALELSSDSP
+602 QTLELSSDTP
-612 ERRVAKATIQYEEK
+612 DRRVAKATIQYEEK

>member
-1 MQARTL
+1 M
-7 PLKPLKLRTC
+7 
-17 FNQLAVELP
+17 ELP

-59 FTTDALECRAELL
+59 FTADALESRAELL

-84 REEYECLLTELNA
+84 RQEYECLLTELDA
-97 ESPDTLPAL
+97 ESPDALPAL

-119 LMEAGQAGEA
+119 LMEAGQPGEA

-153 SLLAGISAQK
+153 SLLAAISAQK
-163 AGQER
+163 SGQER

-233 LNKLVQRR
+233 LNELVQRR
-241 GGLDGDQDPDFP
+241 GGLDGDQDPSFP
-253 QDSFQS
+253 QESFQS

-265 GFLTVQEQVDLFLQ
+265 GFLTVQEQIDLFLQ
-279 WGESGSVT
+279 WGENGSVT

-305 PERIGSAL
+305 PERIGAAL
-313 ERLQAMRDVGVDA
+313 ERLQSLRDVGVEP

-344 FERGSDAELKAWAKE
+344 FERGSDAALKAWAKE
-359 QGSDPLAGLC
+359 QGNDPLAGLC

-378 QVLPCYRDLDA
+378 QVLPCYRDLEA

-409 DRQRQRAGV
+409 DRRRQRDGA
-418 SPSEPITSFEVL
+418 SEPLTSFEVL

-448 EDDATPAWR
+448 EEDEISGPVWR
-457 LWQEQAQQAAA
+457 ERALAQVQLWQE
-468 QLQLRVS
+468 
-475 ELQERLQATTGKQ
+475 RLKATTRKQ
-488 RSIAAAS
+488 RTIAAAT
-495 AAGLTAAVIAGVA
+495 AASLSAAVIAGVA
-508 ISQRPSIPAREALL
+508 ISQRASVPTREALL

-528 QLDSPLAKLNSAT
+528 QLDSPLAKLNSASSG
-541 PAEETEVLLQLWLDT
+541 EQTEVLLQLWLDT
-556 KATLL
+556 KASLL
-561 DGTASADQLK
+561 DGSNSADNLK

-580 YAKAGRA
+580 YARAGRA

-602 QALELSSDSP
+602 EAIELTSDEP
-612 ERRVAKATIQYEEK
+612 NKRVAKATIRYEEK
-626 VLSDDGELLGQ
+626 VLSDDGELLSQDG
-637 VEPKQIKN
+637 PKQIKN

-658 TDFRPTI
+658 IDFRPSL

>member
-1 MQARTL
+1 M
-7 PLKPLKLRTC
+7 
-17 FNQLAVELP
+17 ELP

-59 FTTDALECRAELL
+59 FTTDALECRADLL

-119 LMEAGQAGEA
+119 LMEAGQPAEA

-153 SLLAGISAQK
+153 SLLAALSAQK

-177 AQILQN
+177 AQILHN

-233 LNKLVQRR
+233 LNELVQRR

-253 QDSFQS
+253 QESFQS

-265 GFLTVQEQVDLFLQ
+265 GFLTVQEQIDLFLQ

-344 FERGSDAELKAWAKE
+344 FERGSDAALKAWAKE

-409 DRQRQRAGV
+409 DRKRQRAGV
-418 SPSEPITSFEVL
+418 STSEPITSFEVL

-448 EDDATPAWR
+448 EEDATPVLR

-468 QLQLRVS
+468 QLQLRIS

-508 ISQRPSIPAREALL
+508 ISQRPSVPAREALL

-602 QALELSSDSP
+602 QALELSSDTP

-658 TDFRPTI
+658 TDFRPSI

>member
-1 MQARTL
+1 M
-7 PLKPLKLRTC
+7 
-17 FNQLAVELP
+17 ELP

-72 RSSADLLCDSER
+72 RGSADLLCDRER

-119 LMEAGQAGEA
+119 LMEAGQAAEA

-153 SLLAGISAQK
+153 SLLAAISAQK

-177 AQILQN
+177 AQILHN

-233 LNKLVQRR
+233 LNELVQRR
-241 GGLDGDQDPDFP
+241 GGLDGDQDPEFP
-253 QDSFQS
+253 QESFQS

-265 GFLTVQEQVDLFLQ
+265 GFLTVQEQIDLFLQ
-279 WGESGSVT
+279 WGENGSIT

-337 TDEAAIC
+337 TDEAAVC
-344 FERGSDAELKAWAKE
+344 FERGSDAALKAWAKE

-378 QVLPCYRDLDA
+378 QVLPCYRDLEA

-409 DRQRQRAGV
+409 DRNRKRAGV
-418 SPSEPITSFEVL
+418 SASEPITSFEVL

-448 EDDATPAWR
+448 EEGATPAWR

-468 QLQLRVS
+468 QLQLRIS

-495 AAGLTAAVIAGVA
+495 AAGLTAVVLAGVA
-508 ISQRPSIPAREALL
+508 ISQRPNIPAREALL

-528 QLDSPLAKLNSAT
+528 ELDSPLAKLNSAT
-541 PAEETEVLLQLWLDT
+541 PTEETEVLLQLWLDT

-602 QALELSSDSP
+602 QELELSSETP

-637 VEPKQIKN
+637 VEPKQLKN
-645 TYVYEKKGDSWQL
+645 TYVYEKKADSWQL
-658 TDFRPTI
+658 TDFRPSI